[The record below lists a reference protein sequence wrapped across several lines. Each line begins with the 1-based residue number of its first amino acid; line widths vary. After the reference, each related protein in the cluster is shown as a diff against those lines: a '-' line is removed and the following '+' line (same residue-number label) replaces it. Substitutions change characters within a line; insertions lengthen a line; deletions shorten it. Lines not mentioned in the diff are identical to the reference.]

1 MPTKLDTLLQSI
13 DPSRT
18 LDKVAGDVDRAINS
32 FSRRKS
38 AISAWDEYVSFF
50 ADFYRHLETVVLRAR
65 GGGSPN
71 NKEYQWEQ
79 CIRLLN
85 KAFGTSGYK
94 AAFEMVRTGKEGGL
108 YRVLKTL
115 ADQMAEEYSQ
125 NEISARISYY
135 WDSLTPNEKLAAS
148 DEYLRKYGHLLPGEL
163 VGASAARIRAE
174 FLRVLQEHP
183 KMIQR
188 MRQIGR

>member
-1 MPTKLDTLLQSI
+1 MPTKLDILLQSI

-18 LDKVAGDVDRAINS
+18 LDKVAGDVDQAFNS
-32 FSRRKS
+32 FFRRR
-38 AISAWDEYVSFF
+38 AVISAWDEYVSFF

-65 GGGSPN
+65 GGSPN
-71 NKEYQWEQ
+71 NKEYQWGQ

-85 KAFGTSGYK
+85 KAFGPSGYK
-94 AAFEMVRTGKEGGL
+94 AAFEMARTGKEGGL
-108 YRVLKTL
+108 YRVLKTV

-135 WDSLTPNEKLAAS
+135 WDSLTLDEKLAAS

-163 VGASAARIRAE
+163 VDASAARIRAE
-174 FLRVLQEHP
+174 FLKVLQEHP

>member
-1 MPTKLDTLLQSI
+1 MPTKLDMLLQSI

-32 FSRRKS
+32 FSRRRTVLDT
-38 AISAWDEYVSFF
+38 WDEYVSFF

-65 GGGSPN
+65 GGSPN
-71 NKEYQWEQ
+71 DKEYQWGQ

-85 KAFGTSGYK
+85 KAFGPSGYK

-108 YRVLKTL
+108 YRVLKTV
-115 ADQMAEEYSQ
+115 ADLMGEQYAQ
-125 NEISARISYY
+125 NEIAARISYY
-135 WDSLTPNEKLAAS
+135 WDGLTLDEKLAAS

-174 FLRVLQEHP
+174 FLKVLEEHP